1 MRVYLWSDVNGLRW
15 DLIKKVKMTRPIE
28 TPLNIN
34 IIIQKHMKRSFISRS
49 HQQVRPQLLKEPSTI
64 SYTCAWREVTGTN
77 WMSCLTPIQ
86 VDLTGSPQ
94 GESYAYENYYIYV
107 MDKYWCTKI
116 NLNFQVLHFYHV
128 YVSSILCPLFH
139 YSSWPIAPNFRFSE
153 YVYLIFDCH

>member
-15 DLIKKVKMTRPIE
+15 DLIKKVKTTRPIE

-49 HQQVRPQLLKEPSTI
+49 KTTVAQRAFNKFVHMRMTRS
-64 SYTCAWREVTGTN
+64 TGTN

-94 GESYAYENYYIYV
+94 GESYAYENYYVYV
-107 MDKYWCTKI
+107 MDKYWWTKL

-128 YVSSILCPLFH
+128 SVSSMLCPLF
-139 YSSWPIAPNFRFSE
+139 YYLSWPIAANFRFSE
-153 YVYLIFDCH
+153 YFYLIFGCH